1 MSEQPFTSKAM
12 TLASDQNPDNAR
24 LSPTAQRMLALREV
38 VLAEWES
45 RLRSTVDEA
54 AALPH
59 PILINTF
66 PLLYDNIAEAISPDY
81 PRRSATDTNSVASEH
96 GGERARVTNYSH
108 QAVIA
113 EYQLLRWTI
122 LDVLHRDG
130 VTLDS
135 NEFSIINAAIDDGIQ
150 KSVNAFALAQ
160 SALRER
166 FIVTITHDL
175 RNPLQVINSAAE
187 LLLRVDDLARVRHL
201 ASRIISN
208 SQRMDRMIED
218 LLDVTMFQ
226 NGERLNLH
234 LSSFDIM
241 DVAKEVQEQL
251 AETCGARLQLIGS
264 AISGWWDRDA
274 MKRVLENLLDNALKY
289 GKSEAAIRVRI
300 SYSHDRMLMSVHNEG
315 DAIPQEELESI
326 FQVFRRA
333 EAAKEGEKRGWGIG
347 LPYVRSVAES
357 HGGSVQIDSAP
368 GRGTTLGIDVPVDA
382 RQFQHAPTLGGAA

>member
-1 MSEQPFTSKAM
+1 MM
-12 TLASDQNPDNAR
+12 LASDQNSDAAR
-24 LSPTAQRMLALREV
+24 LSPTAQRMLALRET
-38 VLAEWES
+38 VLSEWES
-45 RLRSTVDEA
+45 RLRATVDEA
-54 AALPH
+54 ASLPH

-66 PLLYDNIAEAISPDY
+66 PTLYDNIAEAISPGY
-81 PRRSATDTNSVASEH
+81 PRKSVNDTNTVASEH

-122 LDVLHRDG
+122 LDVLNRNG

-135 NEFSIINAAIDDGIQ
+135 NEFFTINSALDDCIQ
-150 KSVNAFALAQ
+150 QSANAFVLAQ

-187 LLLRVDDLARVRHL
+187 LLLHVDDL
-201 ASRIISN
+201 SRIRDLATRIIGN
-208 SQRMDRMIED
+208 SQRMDRMIQD
-218 LLDVTMFQ
+218 LLDVTVFQ

-234 LSSFDIM
+234 LSNFDIM
-241 DVAKEVQEQL
+241 EVVKEVQDQL
-251 AETCGARLQLIGS
+251 SETCGTRLQIFGNTVV
-264 AISGWWDRDA
+264 GWWDRDA

-289 GKSEAAIRVRI
+289 GDPNASIRVQI
-300 SYSHDRMLMSVHNEG
+300 IYNHDRMLLSVHNEG
-315 DAIPQEELESI
+315 EAIPQDELESI

-368 GRGTTLGIDVPVDA
+368 ERGTTLGVDMPVDA
-382 RQFQHAPTLGGAA
+382 RPFQNAPTVGGLDPAAIRRRKT

>member
-1 MSEQPFTSKAM
+1 M
-12 TLASDQNPDNAR
+12 TLASDQNPDAAR

-54 AALPH
+54 ASLPH

-66 PLLYDNIAEAISPDY
+66 PTLYDNIAEAISPGY
-81 PRRSATDTNSVASEH
+81 PRKSVTDTNTVASEH

-122 LDVLHRDG
+122 LDVLNRNG

-135 NEFSIINAAIDDGIQ
+135 KEFFTINTALDDCIQ
-150 KSVNAFALAQ
+150 ESVNAFALAQ

-187 LLLRVDDLARVRHL
+187 LLLHVDDMAKVRQL
-201 ASRIISN
+201 ASRIIGN

-241 DVAKEVQEQL
+241 EVVKEVQDQL
-251 AETCGARLQLIGS
+251 AEICGERLQ
-264 AISGWWDRDA
+264 
-274 MKRVLENLLDNALKY
+274 V
-289 GKSEAAIRVRI
+289 
-300 SYSHDRMLMSVHNEG
+300 
-315 DAIPQEELESI
+315 
-326 FQVFRRA
+326 
-333 EAAKEGEKRGWGIG
+333 
-347 LPYVRSVAES
+347 
-357 HGGSVQIDSAP
+357 
-368 GRGTTLGIDVPVDA
+368 
-382 RQFQHAPTLGGAA
+382 

>member
-1 MSEQPFTSKAM
+1 MTSAGH
-12 TLASDQNPDNAR
+12 QNVDIGK
-24 LSPTAQRMLALREV
+24 LSATAQRMLALRDV

-66 PLLYDNIAEAISPDY
+66 PILYDNIAQSISPGY
-81 PRRSATDTNSVASEH
+81 PRESVIGSNTVASEH
-96 GGERARVTNYSH
+96 GGERARLTNYSH
-108 QAVIA
+108 QAMIA
-113 EYQLLRWTI
+113 EYQLLRWTM
-122 LDVLHRDG
+122 LDVLNRHGIALDG
-130 VTLDS
+130 
-135 NEFSIINAAIDDGIQ
+135 NEFFTINSAIDDCIQ
-150 KSVNAFALAQ
+150 ESVNAFALAQ

-175 RNPLQVINSAAE
+175 RNPLQVINSSAE
-187 LLLRVDDLARVRHL
+187 LLLRVDDLARIRQL
-201 ASRIISN
+201 ASRIINN

-234 LSSFDIM
+234 LSGFDIM
-241 DVAKEVQEQL
+241 EVVREVQDQL
-251 AETCGARLQLIGS
+251 AERCGTRLLVAGH
-264 AISGWWDRDA
+264 AIHGWWDRDA

-289 GKSEAAIRVRI
+289 GKPETPIRIDI
-300 SYSHDRMLMSVHNEG
+300 SDIHDRMLLSVHNEG
-315 DAIPQEELESI
+315 EAIPPDELESI

-357 HGGSVQIDSAP
+357 HGGSVQIDSALE
-368 GRGTTLGIDVPVDA
+368 RGTTLGIDVPVDA
-382 RQFQHAPTLGGAA
+382 RPFQNAPTLGGSV

>member
-1 MSEQPFTSKAM
+1 M
-12 TLASDQNPDNAR
+12 TLASDQNSDPDR
-24 LSPTAQRMLALREV
+24 LSATAQRMLALREV
-38 VLAEWES
+38 VLVEWEN
-45 RLRSTVDEA
+45 RLRSTVNEA

-66 PLLYDNIAEAISPDY
+66 PTLYDNIAEAISPGY
-81 PRRSATDTNSVASEH
+81 PRQSATDTNTVASEH

-122 LDVLHRDG
+122 LDVLNRND
-130 VTLDS
+130 VALDS
-135 NEFSIINAAIDDGIQ
+135 NEFFTINAAIDDCIQ
-150 KSVNAFALAQ
+150 ESVNAFALAQ

-187 LLLRVDDLARVRHL
+187 LLLRVDDLAKVRHL
-201 ASRIISN
+201 ASRIIGN

-241 DVAKEVQEQL
+241 EVVKEVQDQL
-251 AETCGARLQLIGS
+251 AETCGARLRVVGS
-264 AISGWWDRDA
+264 PISGWWDRDA

-289 GKSEAAIRVRI
+289 GEPEAAIRIRI
-300 SYSHDRMLMSVHNEG
+300 SYNHDRMLLSVHNEG
-315 DAIPQEELESI
+315 DAIPQDELESI

-382 RQFQHAPTLGGAA
+382 RPFQNAPTLGGSGAASTQRRRV